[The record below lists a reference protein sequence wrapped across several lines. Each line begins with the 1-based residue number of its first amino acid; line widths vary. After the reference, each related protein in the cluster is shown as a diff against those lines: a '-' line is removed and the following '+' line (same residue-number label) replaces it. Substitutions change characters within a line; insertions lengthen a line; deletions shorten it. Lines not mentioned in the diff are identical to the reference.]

1 MLIINENLDLNNKL
15 NEEINSSM
23 KYYDDIIINKD
34 RKILEL
40 ENKIKKNENKLNINT
55 NYEINKEKQINYE
68 INDNLK
74 NEDLEGEENYI
85 DFIDNQGY
93 GESIKEQEEEYFVND
108 SDVEGNNNENYE
120 GEEKEENFEELIK
133 QHYSGQEDYEN
144 NIEDNE

>member
-1 MLIINENLDLNNKL
+1 M
-15 NEEINSSM
+15 
-23 KYYDDIIINKD
+23 
-34 RKILEL
+34 
-40 ENKIKKNENKLNINT
+40 NINT

-120 GEEKEENFEELIK
+120 GEEKEENYEGEEKEENFEELIK
-133 QHYSGQEDYEN
+133 QHYSKQEDYEN
-144 NIEDNE
+144 NIEDKE